1 MGVGLS
7 SYGPE
12 DYAAGLTRDQQ
23 QWKSVGYESVA
34 LALFLEQSDLGRE

>member
-12 DYAAGLTRDQQ
+12 DYAAGLTRDQH

-34 LALFLEQSDLGRE
+34 LGLFLEQLTFGRE